1 MDDKNSFQKQI
12 DCVIVG
18 AGPAGL
24 TAAIYLARFR
34 RKVMVVDSGQSR
46 AAYIPVSHNAPGF
59 PNGVSGLHLLERLR
73 DQAAHYGVDVVK
85 AEVSSIKTV
94 AGKFDC
100 AIDDERIAAM
110 TVLIAAGIRDNHLP
124 MPDWNGAVL
133 AGAIRLCPICDGYDV
148 IDQNISLV
156 ATSRTGL
163 GHALFLRTYSPRVT
177 LFCDAKDGRFTSDDR
192 AELEQAN
199 ITLIEDGIAR
209 VCREG
214 ERQVRVECCGGQS
227 YLFDVLYPMVGDVAR
242 SGLATALG
250 VTCTDDGQIVVDR
263 HQRSNVAGLYAA
275 GDVVDGLNQIAVAT
289 GHAAIAATAIHN
301 YLPKNFR

>member
-1 MDDKNSFQKQI
+1 M
-12 DCVIVG
+12 
-18 AGPAGL
+18 
-24 TAAIYLARFR
+24 
-34 RKVMVVDSGQSR
+34 
-46 AAYIPVSHNAPGF
+46 
-59 PNGVSGLHLLERLR
+59 
-73 DQAAHYGVDVVK
+73 K

-100 AIDDERIAAM
+100 AIDDERVAAM

-124 MPDWNGAVL
+124 MPDWYGAVL

-148 IDQNISLV
+148 IDQNISTV

-177 LFCDAKDGRFTSDDR
+177 V
-192 AELEQAN
+192 
-199 ITLIEDGIAR
+199 IEDGIAP

-214 ERQVRVECCGGQS
+214 ERQVCVECCGGQS

-250 VTCTDDGQIVVDR
+250 IACTDDGQIVVDR

-289 GHAAIAATAIHN
+289 GYAAIAAIAIPN
-301 YLPKNFR
+301 YLPEILDNEMAGDVRFDKRDANRSTRLTT